1 MRRILSILAASL
13 VAIASLSNGA
23 TSASDS
29 TTSEGRAV
37 WVTRW
42 QYKTPDDIRKIMENC
57 AAMRMNVIMLQVR
70 GEGTAFYKSAIEP
83 WAWELT
89 STSPLTTGKDPGW
102 DPLKV
107 AIDEAHKRGLHL
119 HAWMNVF
126 PGWRGQ
132 KYPPPEAKQLWTKH
146 PDWFM
151 VDKKGNKMIPRDH
164 DVDPSVGTWYSF
176 LNPAHPEVQEYVP
189 KVFLEVVK
197 NYDVDGI
204 HYDYVRYPG
213 EIDDFSYDPVSLK
226 RFKDEV
232 GGTPDEKPQEWI
244 EWRGKQVT
252 GIVRRIYEETTKLK
266 PYVVVGGSVIANF
279 ERAKDRYFARSQE
292 WLKEPILD
300 LATPMNYTSGE
311 VFERQTL
318 DFVKNSG
325 AGHVYIGMSA
335 GSPRRTP
342 RRAAGSTT
350 ETTPDTAISTATDRA
365 GEAPQLHQQIKFCRK
380 VGATGVCIFSYGPFA
395 NRDGSLSEYG
405 KALADGPFKTPAK
418 VPPMPWK
425 KQRR

>member
-1 MRRILSILAASL
+1 MKISRFILAACFFTLAAWCSGG
-13 VAIASLSNGA
+13 AASAESK
-23 TSASDS
+23 
-29 TTSEGRAV
+29 TTAPAEGRAV

-42 QYKTPDDIRKIMENC
+42 QYKTPDDVRKIMDNC
-57 AAMRMNVIMLQVR
+57 QAMRFNMVFFQVR
-70 GEGTAFYKSAIEP
+70 GEGTAFYKSDIEP

-89 STSPLTTGKDPGW
+89 STSPLTTGKDRGW
-102 DPLKV
+102 DPLQV

-132 KYPPPEAKQLWTKH
+132 KYPPAEAKQLWTEH

-151 VDKKGNKMIPRDH
+151 VDKQGKKMIPRDH
-164 DVDPSVGTWYSF
+164 DADPSVGTWYSF
-176 LNPAHPEVQEYVP
+176 VNPAHPAVQEYIP

-197 NYDVDGI
+197 KYDVDGI

-226 RFKDEV
+226 RFKDET

-252 GIVRRIYEETTKLK
+252 GIVRAIYEGANKLK
-266 PYVVVGGSVIANF
+266 PHVVVGGSVIANF
-279 ERAKDRYFARSQE
+279 ERAKGRYFARSQE

-300 LATPMNYTSGE
+300 LATPMNYTTGTTFTE
-311 VFERQTL
+311 QAL
-318 DFVKNSG
+318 DFIKHSG

-335 GSPRRTP
+335 GGG
-342 RRAAGSTT
+342 RRARDRQTT
-350 ETTPDTAISTATDRA
+350 ETTPDTAVA
-365 GEAPQLHQQIKFCRK
+365 EVPQLHEQILFCR
-380 VGATGVCIFSYGPFA
+380 GAGAHGVAIFSYGPFA
-395 NRDGSLSEYG
+395 NENGSLSDYG
-405 KALADGPFKTPAK
+405 KALAERPFKQPAAI
-418 VPPMPWK
+418 PPMPWK
-425 KQRR
+425 KPRTP